1 MLLVSLILIILGSFV
16 SSQLFLGSGLLI
28 LFAIPFF
35 MAVIT
40 LREKKRNVFFAVIL
54 LLFPLI
60 CSLFISCFM
69 LPNNIQ
75 FLSEVE
81 KSVSQMKLNSA
92 FEMSY
97 VKEFLSYSSW
107 QRMLWFVFGAGSFS
121 LFASFLISFANL
133 ACVDFA
139 FEQVDKLKAVIHYV
153 IKNHSQF
160 SFDIVKLF
168 VNMPM
173 ARLNHQDRA
182 ITVINHAKNESE
194 DTEKATKWSGFFKP
208 LKKQKAMK
216 IKEYTFFFQED
227 AAFWNLKNFT
237 LPFPLVLISIA
248 SMASIIFW
256 FGNFEQI
263 ILATNNDGYFAG
275 ILACVGVLS
284 LAMLSILTLQGMYTF
299 YTRLSSFLALFFFF
313 CIFILGSN
321 FSFGPYVLIAVF
333 GTISILDNVYDW
345 RGRKI

>member
-1 MLLVSLILIILGSFV
+1 
-16 SSQLFLGSGLLI
+16 
-28 LFAIPFF
+28 
-35 MAVIT
+35 
-40 LREKKRNVFFAVIL
+40 
-54 LLFPLI
+54 
-60 CSLFISCFM
+60 M
-69 LPNNIQ
+69 LPNDLH

-92 FEMSY
+92 FEMGY

-153 IKNHSQF
+153 IKNHSRF
-160 SFDIVKLF
+160 PLDIVKLF

-173 ARLNHQDRA
+173 ARLNHQSTG
-182 ITVINHAKNESE
+182 IVVINHSNNVSDEM
-194 DTEKATKWSGFFKP
+194 EKKTKLSSFLKP
-208 LKKQKAMK
+208 LKKQKTLK
-216 IKEYTFFFQED
+216 VKEYTFFFQED
-227 AAFWNLKNFT
+227 VGFWELKKFA
-237 LPFPLVLISIA
+237 LPFPMILASIVFIA
-248 SMASIIFW
+248 SVVFW
-256 FGNFEQI
+256 FGNFEHI
-263 ILATNNDGYFAG
+263 ILATKNNDYFAG
-275 ILACVGVLS
+275 ILACIGVLS
-284 LAMLSILTLQGMYTF
+284 LAVLAILTLQGMYTL

-333 GTISILDNVYDW
+333 GTISILDTVYDW
-345 RGRKI
+345 RGRKV